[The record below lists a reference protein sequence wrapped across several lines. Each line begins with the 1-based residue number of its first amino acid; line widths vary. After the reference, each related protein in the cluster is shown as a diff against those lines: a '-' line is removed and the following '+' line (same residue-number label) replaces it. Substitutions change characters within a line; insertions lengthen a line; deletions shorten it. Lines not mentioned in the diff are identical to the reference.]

1 MSLTNDSHI
10 SLEIHKQSNML
21 YNEVNLISTN
31 RRIINNSSITVS
43 TPKNKKSEYSSAD
56 LVFGTSIDIHNPRR
70 IGAINAFLYIK
81 GFPIII
87 IGPDC
92 K

>member
-1 MSLTNDSHI
+1 MRLTNDSNI
-10 SLEIHKQSNML
+10 SIEMPKKSNIS
-21 YNEVNLISTN
+21 YDEVDLISG
-31 RRIINNSSITVS
+31 NSKLPNFSSKVVS
-43 TPKNKKSEYSSAD
+43 PKNQKIEFSSAD
-56 LVFGTSIDIHNPRR
+56 LVFGTSIDIHNPRK

-81 GFPIII
+81 GFPIIV

>member
-1 MSLTNDSHI
+1 MSLTNDSNI
-10 SLEIHKQSNML
+10 SLEIPKKTNIL
-21 YNEVNLISTN
+21 YDEVDLISSN
-31 RRIINNSSITVS
+31 RKIQNTSSIVVS
-43 TPKNKKSEYSSAD
+43 PKNKKKEFSSED
-56 LVFGTSIDIHNPRR
+56 LVFGNSIDIHNPRR

-81 GFPIII
+81 GFPIIV

>member
-1 MSLTNDSHI
+1 MSLINDSNI
-10 SLEIHKQSNML
+10 SLEIHQKPNML
-21 YNEVNLISTN
+21 YNEVNLISAN
-31 RRIINNSSITVS
+31 RRRTNTSSITVS
-43 TPKNKKSEYSSAD
+43 TPKNKKREYSSED
-56 LVFGTSIDIHNPRR
+56 LVFGTSIDIHNPRK

-81 GFPIII
+81 GFPIIT

>member
-1 MSLTNDSHI
+1 MSLTNDSNI
-10 SLEIHKQSNML
+10 SLEIHKKPNIL
-21 YNEVNLISTN
+21 YDEVDLISSN
-31 RRIINNSSITVS
+31 RRVKNSTSIVIS
-43 TPKNKKSEYSSAD
+43 PKNKKKENSSEDFVY
-56 LVFGTSIDIHNPRR
+56 GTSIDIHNPRN
-70 IGAINAFLYIK
+70 IGATKAFLYIN